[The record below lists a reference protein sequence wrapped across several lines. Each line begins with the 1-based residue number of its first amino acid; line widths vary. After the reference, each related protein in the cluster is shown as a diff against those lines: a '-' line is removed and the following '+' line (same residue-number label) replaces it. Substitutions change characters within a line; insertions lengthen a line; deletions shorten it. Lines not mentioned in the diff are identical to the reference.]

1 MSDLLKC
8 SNCGRTF
15 MAKKGLQT
23 HERQHENNNYKLNDD
38 KYIKKRIA
46 NTRSVQIHRKLNPK
60 LKFEELEADTN
71 QAIEEAKKFEKF
83 LKEELSLF
91 FTGYEEKLKDYN
103 DSIID
108 DDN

>member
-1 MSDLLKC
+1 M
-8 SNCGRTF
+8 
-15 MAKKGLQT
+15 
-23 HERQHENNNYKLNDD
+23 
-38 KYIKKRIA
+38 
-46 NTRSVQIHRKLNPK
+46 QIHRHLNPK
-60 LKFEELEADTN
+60 IKFEDLEADTN
-71 QAIEEAKKFEKF
+71 HAIDEAKKFEKF